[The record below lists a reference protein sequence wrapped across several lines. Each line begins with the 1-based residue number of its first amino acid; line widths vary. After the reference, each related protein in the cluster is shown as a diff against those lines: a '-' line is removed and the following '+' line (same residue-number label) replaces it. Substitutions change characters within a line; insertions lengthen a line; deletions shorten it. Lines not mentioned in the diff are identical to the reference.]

1 MACTISVHIL
11 PYHVI
16 MVTKRIKEI
25 CLAQE
30 ITSPACT
37 VCVLLQNSQKHVVY
51 CPSLL
56 SLYYFS
62 LNI

>member
-25 CLAQE
+25 CELRRLPLLLALSVCA
-30 ITSPACT
+30 SP
-37 VCVLLQNSQKHVVY
+37 K
-51 CPSLL
+51 L
-56 SLYYFS
+56 SET
-62 LNI
+62 